1 MVAILVFTFSVGKVI
16 ADDMMPGSAD
26 FKILLDND
34 ELKFLIEAGFR
45 PWPFLCQNSIYLLL

>member
-26 FKILLDND
+26 VKIFWTMMN
-34 ELKFLIEAGFR
+34 
-45 PWPFLCQNSIYLLL
+45 